1 MQAKQLLKIIISLF
15 LHTSLQSPPPP
26 LFLAFL
32 WTKFIC
38 TETAQRFPFFKK
50 EEEEKKNHPLFF
62 FFFKGKSIQYPP
74 PIILFTNWQL
84 HIRSDRSLLKS
95 LPCLLIILLSATSE
109 SSKDGSYPT
118 NSYQKREILSTP
130 ILISIGLFISPLSL
144 SVQYLQ

>member
-38 TETAQRFPFFKK
+38 TETAQRFSFLKRKNTISPSYNIIYKLTTPYQIRQEFI
-50 EEEEKKNHPLFF
+50 EKP
-62 FFFKGKSIQYPP
+62 
-74 PIILFTNWQL
+74 
-84 HIRSDRSLLKS
+84 S
-95 LPCLLIILLSATSE
+95 LPTYYIIISNIR
-109 SSKDGSYPT
+109 KQQRWIPT

>member
-50 EEEEKKNHPLFF
+50 EEEEKK
-62 FFFKGKSIQYPP
+62 
-74 PIILFTNWQL
+74 IIL
-84 HIRSDRSLLKS
+84 SSSSSLKERVYNIT
-95 LPCLLIILLSATSE
+95 LL
-109 SSKDGSYPT
+109 
-118 NSYQKREILSTP
+118 
-130 ILISIGLFISPLSL
+130 
-144 SVQYLQ
+144 